1 MQQLTV
7 DIALGREQYLEQYL
21 ELYLELYR
29 GYIRQVQALA
39 RNGQVVRFPVGVLVP
54 FVTGLGVHGTFRLH
68 FDAMHRFR
76 RIERLADL
84 PRVR

>member
-7 DIALGREQYLEQYL
+7 DIALGREQ
-21 ELYLELYR
+21 YLELYR

-39 RNGQVVRFPVGVLVP
+39 RNGQVLRFPVGVLVP
-54 FVTGLGVHGTFRLH
+54 FVTDLGVYGTFRLH
-68 FDAMHRFR
+68 FDATDRFR

-84 PRVR
+84 PRVVR

>member
-7 DIALGREQYLEQYL
+7 DIALSREQ
-21 ELYLELYR
+21 YLELYR

-54 FVTGLGVHGTFRLH
+54 FVTDMGVHGTFCLR
-68 FDAMHRFR
+68 FDANHRFQG
-76 RIERLADL
+76 IERLADL
-84 PRVR
+84 PRAAR